1 MVNRVPPFFII
12 PKYEVF
18 SKKCSLLIHL
28 SQVVLL
34 GFASYSTP
42 CTSVSWPSLP
52 PSPVIHSLDG
62 KKTKTSPNIPSQ
74 AYSKPIFTQH
84 TWIRMSQECL
94 GGTVIGNSDWTY
106 VEVIVG
112 PILAPQFDDLLRVLS
127 LKLQHDKGITWHQAT
142 HYPLKCNNATW
153 EIEAQ
158 LKGFWRKALQNIL
171 IVVNVGFLEK
181 V

>member
-1 MVNRVPPFFII
+1 
-12 PKYEVF
+12 
-18 SKKCSLLIHL
+18 LLE
-28 SQVVLL
+28 
-34 GFASYSTP
+34 
-42 CTSVSWPSLP
+42 
-52 PSPVIHSLDG
+52 PSPIIHPLDG

-84 TWIRMSQECL
+84 TWIRMSRECL
-94 GGTVIGNSDWTY
+94 GATVIGNTDWTY

-127 LKLQHDKGITWHQAT
+127 LRLQHVKGITWHQAT
-142 HYPLKCNNATW
+142 HYPLKCNYATS

-171 IVVNVGFLEK
+171 IAVNVGFLEK

>member
-1 MVNRVPPFFII
+1 MPII
-12 PKYEVF
+12 WKKIPSHHF
-18 SKKCSLLIHL
+18 SGLAIILDILHHPTSSSIACSLSKNEIH
-28 SQVVLL
+28 
-34 GFASYSTP
+34 

-52 PSPVIHSLDG
+52 PSPVIHPLDG
-62 KKTKTSPNIPSQ
+62 KKTKTSANIPSQ
-74 AYSKPIFTQH
+74 AYSKPSFTQH

-94 GGTVIGNSDWTY
+94 GGTVIGNTDWTY

-158 LKGFWRKALQNIL
+158 LKGFWKKALRT
-171 IVVNVGFLEK
+171 FW
-181 V
+181 